1 MPQIRQRLVRYLLVA
16 AAAGTLALAC
26 GADPDSE
33 LSPDLS
39 AVLTASEFL
48 VGENRLPFTLV
59 NIDGATIDG
68 ADVRVRFL
76 ALAGEESEFRF
87 EAPAV
92 FRQVEISTPHGHADG
107 ATHAHTDV
115 RGFYTVDAAR
125 FDRPGFWMAEMLVR
139 PATGDDL
146 RVNAAFQVVDDSTTP
161 SIGDRVP
168 ASHNLTARDVAR
180 LEEIST
186 APAPVPELYALTVEQ
201 ALQSGRPFVV
211 AFSTPAFCVSRMCGP
226 VTEVLADVQGRFSTR
241 ADFLHIEPFDLV
253 IARAEGRLVAL
264 PIVAEWGL
272 ETEPWVFVVDTD
284 GRVAARFEGLL
295 AAEELSRV
303 LADMLEPSQ
312 TGPA

>member
-1 MPQIRQRLVRYLLVA
+1 MPQIHQRLLRNLLVA

-26 GADPDSE
+26 GAGPDVE

-59 NIDGATIDG
+59 NNDGATIDG

-87 EAPAV
+87 EVPAV
-92 FRQVEISTPHGHADG
+92 FRRVEISTPHRHADG
-107 ATHAHTDV
+107 ETHAHTDA
-115 RGFYTVDAAR
+115 RGFYTVDGAR

-139 PATGDDL
+139 PATGDDM
-146 RVNAAFQVVDDSTTP
+146 RVSAAFQVVTDSSTP

-168 ASHNLTARDVAR
+168 ASRNLTTRDVAR
-180 LEEIST
+180 LEEITT
-186 APAPVPELYALTVEQ
+186 APAPVPEMYALTVEQ
-201 ALQSGRPFVV
+201 ALERGRPFVV

-226 VTEVLADVQGRFSTR
+226 VTDVLADVRGRFSTQV
-241 ADFLHIEPFDLV
+241 DFLHIEPFDLA
-253 IARAEGRLVAL
+253 IARAEGHLVAL
-264 PIVAEWGL
+264 PIIEEWGL
-272 ETEPWVFVVDTD
+272 ETEPWVFVVGTD

-295 AAEELSRV
+295 AAEELARA
-303 LADMLEPSQ
+303 LADVLEPAQ
-312 TGPA
+312 AGPA